1 MTILTRPSVAAS
13 SLGAFRGYSHDT
25 QDNDDLSRSGSIG
38 CSQSGVGSRVQLQG
52 IHKGPRTVEAGL
64 RVWNISVHVHCGA
77 AG

>member
-1 MTILTRPSVAAS
+1 MTIDLRPSVAAS
-13 SLGAFRGYSHDT
+13 WLSFFRGYSHDT
-25 QDNDDLSRSGSIG
+25 QDNNDLSRSSSIG

-52 IHKGPRTVEAGL
+52 IHKGSRAVEAGL